1 MARTCPV
8 HTIPFV
14 EMAIQT
20 VPTSTQILVV
30 GGGPAGSYAAA
41 ALAREGFEVT
51 LLEAT
56 KFPRYH
62 IGESMLP
69 SIRPFLAFIDAEE
82 SVVNYGFTVKPGAA
96 VKLNQFKREGY
107 TDFIALNP
115 NNGSWNVIRSEFD
128 DLLLRHASKC
138 GVAVYDET
146 KVAELQFEGE
156 RPVSAT
162 WKNTRTGAEGHIFF
176 NYLVDAS
183 GRNGIM
189 STKYLKNRR
198 FNKALNN
205 VACWG
210 YWDTTGS
217 YMPGTTRQNAILIEA
232 LEDESGWAW
241 FIPLHDGSTSVGVVM
256 DQDISN
262 RKKKASRATSGGSD
276 SNLLTHYK
284 EELRRAPGVLKLIG
298 EGTLRNDG
306 KPEAVKAASDFS
318 YSASTYAGDHF
329 RVAGDAGAFIDPFFS
344 SGVHLAF
351 TGGLSAALTIAASIR
366 GLCSEEDAQRW
377 HTSKIGSAY
386 TRFLVV
392 VLGTYKQIRN
402 QTMPVMSDVDEDNF
416 DRAFDLIRPVIQGT
430 ADVGKTLTEDE
441 LQKTMDFC
449 RHLFAPTDPEMHC
462 AVKARLDPT
471 LTSPNGPIMTECDI
485 DRLLGDADEEAKI
498 VLSEINARKPIHTMY
513 NPADNFGV
521 EEHFGFKA
529 VLERGKLGLVNA

>member
-1 MARTCPV
+1 
-8 HTIPFV
+8 
-14 EMAIQT
+14 MAIQILP
-20 VPTSTQILVV
+20 PTTTNILVV

-51 LLEAT
+51 LLEAAN
-56 KFPRYH
+56 FPRYH
-62 IGESMLP
+62 IGESLLP
-69 SIRPFLAFIDAEE
+69 SIRPFLVFIGAEE
-82 SVVNYGFTVKPGAA
+82 SIMNYGFTIKPGAA
-96 VKLNQFKREGY
+96 IKLNQFKREGY

-128 DLLLRHASKC
+128 DLLFRHASKC
-138 GVAVYDET
+138 GATVFDNIRVT
-146 KVAELQFEGE
+146 ELQFEGE
-156 RPVSAT
+156 RPVSAN
-162 WKNTRTGAEGHIFF
+162 WSNTSTKKQGRISF

-183 GRNGIM
+183 GRNGLM

-198 FNKALNN
+198 YNKALNN

-210 YWDTTGS
+210 YWTGTES
-217 YMPGTTRQNAILIEA
+217 YMPGTTRQNAIWVEA

-256 DQDISN
+256 DQESSN
-262 RKKKASRATSGGSD
+262 RKKKASRAPSGASG
-276 SNLLTHYK
+276 SNLLAHYK
-284 EELRRAPGVLKLIG
+284 EELCRAPGVLRLIG
-298 EGTLRNDG
+298 NGTLRHDDT
-306 KPEAVKAASDFS
+306 PEAVKSASDFS
-318 YSASTYAGDHF
+318 YSAPSYAGDHF
-329 RVAGDAGAFIDPFFS
+329 RLAGDSGAFIDPFFS

-377 HTSKIGSAY
+377 HTSKIATSY
-386 TRFLVV
+386 TRFLLV

-402 QTMPVMSDVDEDNF
+402 QSMSVMSDVDEDNF

-449 RHLFAPTDPEMHC
+449 RHLFAPTDPEMHS

-471 LTSPNGPIMTECDI
+471 LTSPDAPVMAECEV

-498 VLSEINARKPIHTMY
+498 VLKEINARKPIHTMY
-513 NPADNFGV
+513 NPTENFGV

-529 VLERGKLGLVNA
+529 VLERGRLGLATV